1 MSHLTYNT
9 SETPRY
15 DSETPKMS
23 GFKCSVFSGTP
34 FTVVPI
40 PDHDPFDTL
49 LLVVSRSRW
58 YCVYITG
65 DLVLYLVSLSV
76 RCVDRA
82 NKHVVGD
89 VIKMTT
95 VLEPWAGH

>member
-1 MSHLTYNT
+1 
-9 SETPRY
+9 
-15 DSETPKMS
+15 MS